1 MRNSKNTVTGFRDYL
16 GKAFA
21 DIDPTPCQS
30 SAHPQK
36 HESSVAFTIQ
46 DTDSDSPSTVTVS
59 EITKRHIRRLA
70 SSATDYLG
78 QKVNAAVITIPTDW
92 KDPQKE
98 ALRQAA
104 KEAGVEV
111 LQFIKE
117 PTAAVL
123 AYDAR
128 PEADVR
134 DKIVVVAD
142 LGGTRSDVA
151 VIASRGG
158 MYSILATR
166 HDYETAGAQ
175 LDQVLIDHFA
185 KDFLKKHKKDPR
197 EEPRSLAKLKLEA
210 ERTKKA
216 LSLGGNAALSIES
229 LAEGIDYTSTINRT
243 RYELLASKIF
253 NSLGNLIKD
262 TVQAADLD
270 VLDIDEVL
278 RPLPLLSP
286 KNKTNPTNHPFSLP
300 DHPLRR
306 YIAHPPSPHSPLLP
320 LPLPPHHHHHR
331 PLHHRLRN
339 RPLLPQ
345 RPRRRHPGLPHLC
358 L

>member
-1 MRNSKNTVTGFRDYL
+1 MTIDQEGKAEVIANEEGDRFIPSILSYIDGEEYHGTQAKNQLVRNSKNTITGFRDYL
-16 GKAFA
+16 GKEFA
-21 DIDPTPCQS
+21 DIDPTPCQA

-36 HESSVAFTIQ
+36 FESTVAFTIQ
-46 DTDSDSPSTVTVS
+46 DNDSGPPSTVQLS
-59 EITKRHIRRLA
+59 EVTKRHIQRLA

-78 QKVNAAVITIPTDW
+78 RRVNAAVITIPTDW

-98 ALRQAA
+98 ALRLAA
-104 KEAGVEV
+104 GEAGVNV
-111 LQFIKE
+111 IQLIQE

-128 PEADVR
+128 PEAELR
-134 DKIVVVAD
+134 DKVVVVAD

-185 KDFLKKHKKDPR
+185 KDFQKKHKKDPR
-197 EEPRSLAKLKLEA
+197 EDARSLAKLRLEA

-229 LAEGIDYTSTINRT
+229 LTEGIDYTSTINRT

-253 NSLGNLIKD
+253 NSLGNLIRD
-262 TVQAADLD
+262 AVQAAELD
-270 VLDIDEVL
+270 VLDIDEACFPVCSSWKMEANEVGHII
-278 RPLPLLSP
+278 RWDITHPKTINSSAIDLPS
-286 KNKTNPTNHPFSLP
+286 
-300 DHPLRR
+300 
-306 YIAHPPSPHSPLLP
+306 
-320 LPLPPHHHHHR
+320 
-331 PLHHRLRN
+331 
-339 RPLLPQ
+339 
-345 RPRRRHPGLPHLC
+345 
-358 L
+358 

>member
-1 MRNSKNTVTGFRDYL
+1 MRNSKNTITGFRDYI
-16 GKAFA
+16 GKDFA

-36 HESSVAFTIQ
+36 LESTVAFTIQ
-46 DTDSDSPSTVTVS
+46 DTDSGPPSTVQVS
-59 EITKRHIRRLA
+59 EVTKRHIQRLA

-78 QKVNAAVITIPTDW
+78 RKVNAAVITIPTDW

-98 ALRQAA
+98 ALRLAA
-104 KEAGVEV
+104 GEAGVNV
-111 LQFIKE
+111 IQLIQE

-128 PEADVR
+128 PEAELR
-134 DKIVVVAD
+134 DKVVVVAD
-142 LGGTRSDVA
+142 LGGTRSDIA

-185 KDFLKKHKKDPR
+185 KDFQKKYKKDPK
-197 EEPRSLAKLKLEA
+197 EDPRSLAKLRLEA

-262 TVQAADLD
+262 AVQAAELD
-270 VLDIDEVL
+270 VLDVDEVCSL
-278 RPLPLLSP
+278 YL
-286 KNKTNPTNHPFSLP
+286 NHCVRKLMK
-300 DHPLRR
+300 
-306 YIAHPPSPHSPLLP
+306 
-320 LPLPPHHHHHR
+320 
-331 PLHHRLRN
+331 
-339 RPLLPQ
+339 
-345 RPRRRHPGLPHLC
+345 
-358 L
+358 